1 LNVWPTAGENAAS
14 EPFRLLA
21 HPRSGGQ
28 EKPAERK
35 PGGSKVISTSMT
47 PSLKYAKV
55 RSPQRSVVMREA
67 QVKAFLTF
75 VFAIVFVSPVL
86 AQRTAVVRG
95 VGTQTCKTL
104 VASDQVDKQFALQ
117 AAQWILGNMTGYF
130 RQANDDPSRT
140 IADAILLKTVLDV
153 CKNNPDKTIDEAVTL
168 ATGALPAT
176 EVQKKLK

>member
-1 LNVWPTAGENAAS
+1 MKES
-14 EPFRLLA
+14 
-21 HPRSGGQ
+21 Q
-28 EKPAERK
+28 
-35 PGGSKVISTSMT
+35 M
-47 PSLKYAKV
+47 
-55 RSPQRSVVMREA
+55 
-67 QVKAFLTF
+67 KAFLTF

-168 ATGALPAT
+168 ATSALPAT
-176 EVQKKLK
+176 EVQKR

>member
-1 LNVWPTAGENAAS
+1 VRIAGQARN
-14 EPFRLLA
+14 
-21 HPRSGGQ
+21 
-28 EKPAERK
+28 KNPADRW
-35 PGGSKVISTSMT
+35 PGGFDDDIHVHDGEIEICEGLE
-47 PSLKYAKV
+47 P
-55 RSPQRSVVMREA
+55 RRSVAMREV
-67 QVKAFLTF
+67 QMKAFLTV
-75 VFAIVFVSPVL
+75 VFAMVFVSPVL

-153 CKNNPDKTIDEAVTL
+153 CKNNSDKTIDEAVTR
-168 ATGALPAT
+168 ATSALPAT
-176 EVQKKLK
+176 EVQKKVK